1 METAAAS
8 TQTSSQQQLADDIE
22 SKAFRRDAKE
32 TLLDLNASNADILG
46 FIEQAYGENGSQADQ
61 MYLQELLNIRTR
73 MITAFTNFMKMMFD
87 ASMRVINNI
96 RA

>member
-1 METAAAS
+1 METAAA
-8 TQTSSQQQLADDIE
+8 TAQTSHQQQLSEDIE
-22 SKAFRRDAKE
+22 SSGFRRDAKE
-32 TLLDLNASNADILG
+32 TLLDLNSSNADILS
-46 FIEQAYGENGSQADQ
+46 FIEKAYGENGSQADQ

-73 MITAFTNFMKMMFD
+73 MITSFTNFMKMMFD